1 MTSGLFGH
9 FGSKGKFLV
18 VTTEVCTKDAR
29 LVVGVAPIA
38 VRNRVRTNN

>member
-9 FGSKGKFLV
+9 FGSEGKFFV
-18 VTTEVCTKDAR
+18 VAAEVCAKYAR

-38 VRNRVRTNN
+38 VRNRVRTDN